1 MAKPKRWWN
10 GRGFSQN
17 WPQHFQVLGII
28 VKHHENS
35 GVFEILPKKLFGI
48 QRSPNNSWKGSLR
61 FPKGELYFP
70 SETTRA
76 KVCRLRWGIAWVSTF
91 PVWALGSIC
100 DVLSLRVFIDIY
112 IYLLT
117 YLHIHMHIIF
127 IVMCGIALCFIA
139 LYYLLYMFCIS
150 TRAPNIWQ
158 TRWSGVFPV
167 KLGGHRTLC
176 WCPGEVCLEGAPI
189 WDGWIQCWN
198 ERCFILLDKID
209 IYGNYYHHYIV

>member
-35 GVFEILPKKLFGI
+35 GVFEILPKELFGI

-112 IYLLT
+112 IYIFVNIFTYTHAYYIHCNVWYCIVLYCTILSTVHVLYFHPCPKHMTNTVVGSFPREARRPSNSLLVPWRSLPWRST
-117 YLHIHMHIIF
+117 DLGWVDPMLKWK
-127 IVMCGIALCFIA
+127 M
-139 LYYLLYMFCIS
+139 LYFV
-150 TRAPNIWQ
+150 
-158 TRWSGVFPV
+158 G
-167 KLGGHRTLC
+167 
-176 WCPGEVCLEGAPI
+176 
-189 WDGWIQCWN
+189 
-198 ERCFILLDKID
+198 
-209 IYGNYYHHYIV
+209 